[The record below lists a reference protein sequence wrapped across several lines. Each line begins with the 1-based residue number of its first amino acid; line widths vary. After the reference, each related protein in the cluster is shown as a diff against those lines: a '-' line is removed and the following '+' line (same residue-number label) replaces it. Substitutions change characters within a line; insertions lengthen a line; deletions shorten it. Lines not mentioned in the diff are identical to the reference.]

1 MTEVRWHR
9 NARGHLFEL
18 PDPIARRIARVASL
32 LERFPMLG
40 VQVHDPD
47 LPGARRLLIGSSGW
61 SIVYR
66 HDPGQDLV
74 TILMLL
80 PPRLRMID

>member
-1 MTEVRWHR
+1 
-9 NARGHLFEL
+9 
-18 PDPIARRIARVASL
+18 
-32 LERFPMLG
+32 MLG
-40 VQVHDPD
+40 IQVHDPD
-47 LPGARRLLIGSSGW
+47 LPGGRRLLIGSSGW

-66 HDPGQDLV
+66 HDPGADLV